1 MQKEKFIL
9 CPVCG
14 NKTRVQI
21 REDTELKNFPLFCP
35 KCHKQTL
42 INAKQLKNRY
52 NNPFI
57 RMPKPFFFFCQVVI
71 HKCVVHFFS
80 CKLKYPFILPCNYN
94 TARYVPKTPRSD
106 E

>member
-1 MQKEKFIL
+1 MQKEEFIL

-42 INAKQLKNRY
+42 INAKQLNITKATEIAKINKSGKENR
-52 NNPFI
+52 
-57 RMPKPFFFFCQVVI
+57 
-71 HKCVVHFFS
+71 S
-80 CKLKYPFILPCNYN
+80 
-94 TARYVPKTPRSD
+94 
-106 E
+106 